1 MSAYYVPGTYPQEF
15 LSNAG
20 VSGKVHLLLE
30 QDEGMEGCLAARA
43 HPRAFRMHEGSNSVE
58 AVGTSSQKRDTNL
71 RLLLLA
77 PLWVAFSCCCRA
89 AQVNSLTSF
98 ETDIPFDYYSM
109 PFCKPPEGVRRA
121 GNAANLGTVIMG
133 VKLENSQYNFTV
145 MVRAARLCSS
155 AASDCN
161 PSSSYVAAGRSGTL
175 PLELEWLHPRSYK
188 ACVWPAAA
196 EGRARQGC
204 LPAPGLLW
212 TLDER

>member
-1 MSAYYVPGTYPQEF
+1 MYQARTRRSSCQTRGCQVRFICCWSRTKEW
-15 LSNAG
+15 
-20 VSGKVHLLLE
+20 
-30 QDEGMEGCLAARA
+30 EGCLAARA
-43 HPRAFRMHEGSNSVE
+43 HPRAFRMHKGSNSVG

-155 AASDCN
+155 AASYCTIQQLCC
-161 PSSSYVAAGRSGTL
+161 SRQVRHLAVGVGVAAS
-175 PLELEWLHPRSYK
+175 PLLQGLCV
-188 ACVWPAAA
+188 ACC
-196 EGRARQGC
+196 RR
-204 LPAPGLLW
+204 
-212 TLDER
+212 RKS